1 MWINR
6 LVATVVASSLVAL
19 VAAAGLAGSA
29 SSAAADGV
37 YFGFG
42 VDNGPRMPPP
52 PRWGWGPPP
61 PPPMWDGRPGWRP
74 GWRPG
79 PPPPMCRSRWV
90 DQPVVDPWGR
100 VVRYQRVEVMDCGPG
115 RRHRPRW

>member
-1 MWINR
+1 MFPR
-6 LVATVVASSLVAL
+6 RLLTTLVAFLAVAL
-19 VAAAGLAGSA
+19 IAAAGLAGSA

-42 VDNGPRMPPP
+42 FDDGPRRPPPP

-61 PPPMWDGRPGWRP
+61 PPPPVWGAPGWGPPRGDWGRPVCRP
-74 GWRPG
+74 
-79 PPPPMCRSRWV
+79 RWV
-90 DQPVVDPWGR
+90 NRPIVDPWGR
-100 VVRYQRVEVMDCGPG
+100 IVRYQQVEIMDCGP